1 MRTRGEYSLTE
12 KVCLNNTERISK
24 MERIERLREFL
35 IEWETKAPFL
45 KELTWEIYEEHRKEV
60 AEYEQR

>member
-1 MRTRGEYSLTE
+1 
-12 KVCLNNTERISK
+12 